1 MGSEIVKMR
10 RCTDAKTQSPFHKM
24 VQFLASIPVLVI
36 FLFTSSCQAQIM
48 PNIPEATLAAAQQAI
63 VNQSMPSSEVI
74 RVGIGTQ
81 NFNTYQYK
89 NITIFGTGDTQI
101 YDNKLLI
108 GNYSP
113 NQEISIS
120 YNDGMFSIYTPGNIF
135 PEKIYGPVQITSNF
149 GLLGV
154 SGLKRAGKQALYH
167 GAFEL
172 TPNKNGTF
180 NLVNIIEVED
190 YLKGVVPS
198 EMPSKWNTE
207 ALRAQAIAA
216 RSYAVATK
224 TAGKHASKGFDV
236 VDTTADQAYGG
247 ASAEKE
253 TTSKAVE
260 DTKGIVLVQDK
271 KVLPT
276 YYHASSGGQTKV
288 WDSGSSF
295 LQSVP
300 SFDAG
305 TKKNGH
311 GVGMS
316 QHGAN
321 NLAAQGYN
329 AYQILNYF
337 YKDFKFAKLSDNW
350 DI

>member
-1 MGSEIVKMR
+1 MLFKKIILI
-10 RCTDAKTQSPFHKM
+10 
-24 VQFLASIPVLVI
+24 LAII
-36 FLFTSSCQAQIM
+36 FLFDLRADAIKIGLQTNAKEIKIASSVSA
-48 PNIPEATLAAAQQAI
+48 
-63 VNQSMPSSEVI
+63 
-74 RVGIGTQ
+74 
-81 NFNTYQYK
+81 
-89 NITIFGTGDTQI
+89 QI
-101 YDNKLLI
+101 YDMFQDKALYEI
-108 GNYSP
+108 RPMTIYQFKSKGNQISVIIDKKEYNLKT
-113 NQEISIS
+113 NQIMIKTK
-120 YNDGMFSIYTPGNIF
+120 TPGFLCCKKAWYRGNFI
-135 PEKIYGPVQITSNF
+135 ITNW
-149 GLLGV
+149 GGN
-154 SGLKRAGKQALYH
+154 
-167 GAFEL
+167 GATLINDIPLE
-172 TPNKNGTF
+172 
-180 NLVNIIEVED
+180 E

-224 TAGKHASKGFDV
+224 NAGKHASKGFDL

-247 ASAEKE
+247 ASAEKSS
-253 TTSKAVE
+253 TSKAVD

-288 WDSGSSF
+288 WNSGSSF

-300 SFDAG
+300 SFDEG

-321 NLAAQGYN
+321 NLAEKGYN

>member
-1 MGSEIVKMR
+1 MLLKKILISMLLIFIFSLKADAIKVGLQTNEKEIKIASSVSAEIYDDFRDKLLYEIQPMKVYEFKSKGNEIAIVLNR
-10 RCTDAKTQSPFHKM
+10 KTIGLGTNQILIKTKTPG
-24 VQFLASIPVLVI
+24 FLCSKRAWYRGNFII
-36 FLFTSSCQAQIM
+36 TNWGAQG
-48 PNIPEATLAAAQQAI
+48 ATL
-63 VNQSMPSSEVI
+63 VNDVP
-74 RVGIGTQ
+74 
-81 NFNTYQYK
+81 
-89 NITIFGTGDTQI
+89 
-101 YDNKLLI
+101 L
-108 GNYSP
+108 
-113 NQEISIS
+113 
-120 YNDGMFSIYTPGNIF
+120 
-135 PEKIYGPVQITSNF
+135 
-149 GLLGV
+149 
-154 SGLKRAGKQALYH
+154 
-167 GAFEL
+167 
-172 TPNKNGTF
+172 
-180 NLVNIIEVED
+180 ED

>member
-1 MGSEIVKMR
+1 MLLKKILISMLLIFIFSLKADAIKVGLQTNEKEIKIASSVSAEIY
-10 RCTDAKTQSPFHKM
+10 DAFRDKLLYEIQPMKVYEFKSKGNEIAIVLNRKTIGLGTNQILIKTKTPG
-24 VQFLASIPVLVI
+24 FLCSKRAWYRGNFII
-36 FLFTSSCQAQIM
+36 TNWGAKG
-48 PNIPEATLAAAQQAI
+48 ATL
-63 VNQSMPSSEVI
+63 VNDVP
-74 RVGIGTQ
+74 
-81 NFNTYQYK
+81 
-89 NITIFGTGDTQI
+89 
-101 YDNKLLI
+101 L
-108 GNYSP
+108 
-113 NQEISIS
+113 
-120 YNDGMFSIYTPGNIF
+120 
-135 PEKIYGPVQITSNF
+135 
-149 GLLGV
+149 
-154 SGLKRAGKQALYH
+154 
-167 GAFEL
+167 
-172 TPNKNGTF
+172 
-180 NLVNIIEVED
+180 ED